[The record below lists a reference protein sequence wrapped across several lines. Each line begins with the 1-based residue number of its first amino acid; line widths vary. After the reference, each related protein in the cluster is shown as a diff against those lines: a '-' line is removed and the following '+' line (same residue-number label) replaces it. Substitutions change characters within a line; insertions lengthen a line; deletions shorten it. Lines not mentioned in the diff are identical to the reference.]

1 MSKRIQAVIDEII
14 DQYLYDE
21 NTTRLWIIGFSGGKD
36 STVLLMLVW
45 KALEQIKELS
55 GVVNRDIYVVCN
67 DTLIENPVIT
77 EYVFRVLNDIEDASV
92 KEGMPIKVR
101 KTSPKLEESFW
112 VNLIG
117 RGYPAPNNSF
127 RWCTDRLKIRPTSR
141 FILEQVDEKGEAII
155 LIGTRSDESASRA
168 RSIKKHHRK
177 GNRLRRH
184 PNHHNTYIY
193 APIKDL
199 MLEEVWYLINTM
211 GSPWGSSNEELYQI
225 YADASADDYEC
236 PTMVSNKNHQ
246 SCGQSRFGCWT
257 CTVVKQDK
265 SMSAQ
270 IDSGREWLRP
280 LLEFRDQLAEERNDP
295 DTREPFLRNGAKA
308 KNEMGTLKPSYKA
321 SVLRRLL
328 QVQKSIQEHNPELKL
343 ISNQELVAI
352 QVLWYRD
359 LNFDF
364 KVSTIFNEIYH
375 SELDMKNQDSRIQK
389 EEELLKESCK
399 SNPDDFSLIQDLL
412 SLQKTKTL
420 LIRKRGLQSD
430 IERRISNF
438 IYQKDSKLRAYI

>member
-1 MSKRIQAVIDEII
+1 MSKRIQVIIDELV

-21 NTTRLWIIGFSGGKD
+21 NPTRPWIIGFSGGKD

-45 KALEQIKELS
+45 KAIEQIKELT
-55 GVVNRDIYVVCN
+55 GTVNRDIYVVCN

-77 EYVFRVLNDIEDASV
+77 EYVFRVLDHIEEAAV
-92 KEGMPIKVR
+92 KQGMPIRVQ
-101 KTSPKLEESFW
+101 KTQPRLEESFW

-155 LIGTRSDESASRA
+155 LIGTRSDESAARA
-168 RSIKKHHRK
+168 KSIKKHSRS
-177 GNRLRRH
+177 GRLRRH
-184 PNHHNTYIY
+184 PNHHNTFVY

-211 GSPWGSSNEELYQI
+211 PTPWGSSNEELFQI

-236 PTMVSNKNHQ
+236 PTMVSSKNHK

-257 CTVVKQDK
+257 CTVVKEDK

-270 IDSGREWLRP
+270 VETGKEWLRP
-280 LLEFRDQLAEERNDP
+280 LLNFRNELAEERNDP
-295 DTREPFLRNGAKA
+295 ETREAFLRNGGKA
-308 KNEMGTLKPSYKA
+308 KNEMGTLKPEYKA
-321 SVLRRLL
+321 SILRRLL
-328 QVQKSIQEHNPELKL
+328 VVQKAIQEHNPKLKL
-343 ISNQELVAI
+343 ITNQELVAI
-352 QVLWYRD
+352 QVIWYRD
-359 LNFDF
+359 LNFSH
-364 KVSTIFNEIYH
+364 KVSSIFNEIYQTN
-375 SELDMKNQDSRIQK
+375 LDMNNQDERVKK
-389 EEELLKESCK
+389 EEKLLKQACK
-399 SNPDDFSLIQDLL
+399 TSPKDFDLIQDLL

-430 IERRISNF
+430 IETRIESFLNA
-438 IYQKDSKLRAYI
+438 SKESK